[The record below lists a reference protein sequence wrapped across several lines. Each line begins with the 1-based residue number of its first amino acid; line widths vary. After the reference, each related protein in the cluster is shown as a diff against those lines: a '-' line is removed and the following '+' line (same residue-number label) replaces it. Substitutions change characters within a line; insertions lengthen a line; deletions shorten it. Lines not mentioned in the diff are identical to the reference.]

1 MYFTTLYYDYSTV
14 RRNTEHKSLVS
25 TLLIVHNV
33 LQVIVTMFVVHE
45 SCIIH
50 FLSTGFYIEHTQII
64 KFSSSLFELF
74 T

>member
-33 LQVIVTMFVVHE
+33 LQVCIVQTYVL
-45 SCIIH
+45 CYRRN
-50 FLSTGFYIEHTQII
+50 T
-64 KFSSSLFELF
+64 K
-74 T
+74 